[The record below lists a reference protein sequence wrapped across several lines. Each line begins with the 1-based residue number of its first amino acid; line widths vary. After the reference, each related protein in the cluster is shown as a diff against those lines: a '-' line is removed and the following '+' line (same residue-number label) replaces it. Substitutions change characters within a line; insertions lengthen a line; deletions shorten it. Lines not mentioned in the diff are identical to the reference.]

1 MPQQLNLYARSL
13 CQSQQ
18 PNALGTL
25 MLVQGA
31 LLAVGLAAG
40 AGLQWHTRQLQGDTL
55 QLMAQTDAR
64 RGSLQ
69 QGSTSST
76 EQGQREQLQ
85 RLRDREAAVQ
95 RLQGLLANGSAG
107 RREGYV
113 DYLEALAR
121 QAHPAVWITGL
132 TLQGSDDAVE
142 IRGRMTD
149 PAVLPDYLRSLQSE
163 PRFKGRPFATL
174 QIRRGGAGGVGLE
187 GSDSGELPSTSSDYS
202 EFTLSS
208 QVPRGSEI
216 AQQTAPTAPAT
227 ASTPAH
233 PAPQKTGPG
242 MGTATAATSNS
253 KP

>member
-25 MLVQGA
+25 LLLQGV
-31 LLAVGLAAG
+31 LLAVALAAG
-40 AGLQWHTRQLQGDTL
+40 AGLQWHTRQVQGDTL
-55 QLMAQTDAR
+55 QLAVQTDTR
-64 RGSLQ
+64 RSSLQ
-69 QGSTSST
+69 EGSTSRA
-76 EQGQREQLQ
+76 EQQQRDQLQ
-85 RLRDREAAVQ
+85 RLRDRDAAVQ

-132 TLQGSDDAVE
+132 TLQGSDDAIE

-163 PRFKGRPFATL
+163 PRFKGRPFAAL
-174 QIRRGGAGGVGLE
+174 QIRRGGAGAFGTGTE
-187 GSDSGELPSTSSDYS
+187 GTATGDLPATSADYS

-208 QVPRGSEI
+208 Q
-216 AQQTAPTAPAT
+216 TATNA
-227 ASTPAH
+227 
-233 PAPQKTGPG
+233 
-242 MGTATAATSNS
+242 TATAPV

>member
-25 MLVQGA
+25 MLLQGVLLTLA
-31 LLAVGLAAG
+31 LGAG
-40 AGLQWHTRQLQGDTL
+40 AVLQWNTRQVQEDTL
-55 QLMAQTDAR
+55 QIVAQTDAR

-69 QGSTSST
+69 QGNTSST
-76 EQGQREQLQ
+76 EQQQRAQLQ
-85 RLRDREAAVQ
+85 RLRDHEAAVQ

-107 RREGYV
+107 RREGYA

-132 TLQGSDDAVE
+132 TLQGSDDAIE

-149 PAVLPDYLRSLQSE
+149 PAALPDYLRSLQSE

-174 QIRRGGAGGVGLE
+174 QIRRGGSGNASQDSSGISELLPATA
-187 GSDSGELPSTSSDYS
+187 SDFS

-208 QVPRGSEI
+208 QATRSSD
-216 AQQTAPTAPAT
+216 AAT
-227 ASTPAH
+227 AS
-233 PAPQKTGPG
+233 
-242 MGTATAATSNS
+242 

>member
-1 MPQQLNLYARSL
+1 
-13 CQSQQ
+13 
-18 PNALGTL
+18 
-25 MLVQGA
+25 
-31 LLAVGLAAG
+31 
-40 AGLQWHTRQLQGDTL
+40 
-55 QLMAQTDAR
+55 MAQTDAR
-64 RGSLQ
+64 RSSLQ
-69 QGSTSST
+69 QGSTSSA
-76 EQGQREQLQ
+76 EQQQRDQLQ

-132 TLQGSDDAVE
+132 TLQGSDDAIE

-174 QIRRGGAGGVGLE
+174 QIRRGGTGGIGMVGIDA
-187 GSDSGELPSTSSDYS
+187 SDLPTTSSDYS

-208 QVPRGSEI
+208 Q
-216 AQQTAPTAPAT
+216 TTT
-227 ASTPAH
+227 ASTSS
-233 PAPQKTGPG
+233 
-242 MGTATAATSNS
+242 TASTS

>member
-18 PNALGTL
+18 PNALGKL
-25 MLVQGA
+25 LLLQGA
-31 LLAVGLAAG
+31 LVAAAVAAG
-40 AGLQWHTRQLQGDTL
+40 AGLQWHTRQIQSDTL
-55 QLMAQTDAR
+55 QLVAQTDTR
-64 RGSLQ
+64 RSSLQ
-69 QGSTSST
+69 QSRTSSA
-76 EQGQREQLQ
+76 EQQQRDQLQ

-132 TLQGSDDAVE
+132 TLQGSDDAIE

-174 QIRRGGAGGVGLE
+174 QIRRGGAGGTGNVTGE
-187 GSDSGELPSTSSDYS
+187 GTDALAIALPATSADYS

-208 QVPRGSEI
+208 Q
-216 AQQTAPTAPAT
+216 PTT
-227 ASTPAH
+227 AS
-233 PAPQKTGPG
+233 PG
-242 MGTATAATSNS
+242 

>member
-1 MPQQLNLYARSL
+1 MPQHINLYVRSL

-25 MLVQGA
+25 LLRQGA
-31 LLAVGLAAG
+31 LLAVAVAVGV
-40 AGLQWHTRQLQGDTL
+40 GLQWHTRQIQAQTL
-55 QLMAQTDAR
+55 QLTAQTDTYR
-64 RGSLQ
+64 SSLQ
-69 QGSTSST
+69 QNSTRTSSA
-76 EQGQREQLQ
+76 EQQQRDQLQ

-174 QIRRGGAGGVGLE
+174 QIRRGGTGGLGTDGNE
-187 GSDSGELPSTSSDYS
+187 ATALPATSADYS

-208 QVPRGSEI
+208 Q
-216 AQQTAPTAPAT
+216 A
-227 ASTPAH
+227 
-233 PAPQKTGPG
+233 
-242 MGTATAATSNS
+242 ATAATMSTAL
-253 KP
+253 PRTP

>member
-25 MLVQGA
+25 MLWQGA
-31 LLAVGLAAG
+31 LVAVALAAG
-40 AGLQWHTRQLQGDTL
+40 AALHWNTRQVRDDTL
-55 QLMAQTDAR
+55 QLVAQTDAR
-64 RGSLQ
+64 RASLQ
-69 QGSTSST
+69 QGAASSPAP
-76 EQGQREQLQ
+76 QAQAQLQ

-107 RREGYV
+107 RREGYA
-113 DYLEALAR
+113 DHLEALAR

-132 TLQGSDDAVE
+132 TLQGSDDAIE

-149 PAVLPDYLRSLQSE
+149 PAALPDYLRSLQAE
-163 PRFKGRPFATL
+163 PQFKGRPFATL
-174 QIRRGGAGGVGLE
+174 QIRRAGADQAPGMDLDGTGF
-187 GSDSGELPSTSSDYS
+187 SALPAPAPAFS

-208 QVPRGSEI
+208 QLPRGGE
-216 AQQTAPTAPAT
+216 TPPAR
-227 ASTPAH
+227 
-233 PAPQKTGPG
+233 
-242 MGTATAATSNS
+242 

>member
-25 MLVQGA
+25 LLLQGA
-31 LLAVGLAAG
+31 LLTVALAAG
-40 AGLQWHTRQLQGDTL
+40 AALQWNTRQVQDDTL
-55 QLMAQTDAR
+55 QLVAQTDAR
-64 RGSLQ
+64 RGGLQ

-76 EQGQREQLQ
+76 EQQQRQQLQ
-85 RLRDREAAVQ
+85 RLRDREAAAQ

-149 PAVLPDYLRSLQSE
+149 PTVLPDYLRSLQSE

-174 QIRRGGAGGVGLE
+174 QIRRGGAGSMGIE
-187 GSDSGELPSTSSDYS
+187 GTDNAELPATSSDYS

-208 QVPRGSEI
+208 QAARGSETVLQATPI
-216 AQQTAPTAPAT
+216 APFP
-227 ASTPAH
+227 ASTPPF
-233 PAPQKTGPG
+233 PAPHKAGQGTG
-242 MGTATAATSNS
+242 TVAAATSSS

>member
-25 MLVQGA
+25 LLLQGA
-31 LLAVGLAAG
+31 LLAVALAAG
-40 AGLQWHTRQLQGDTL
+40 AGLQWHTRRVQDDTL
-55 QLMAQTDAR
+55 QLVAQTDAR
-64 RGSLQ
+64 RSSLQ
-69 QGSTSST
+69 QGSTSSA
-76 EQGQREQLQ
+76 ERQQRDQLQ
-85 RLRDREAAVQ
+85 RLRNREAAVQ

-121 QAHPAVWITGL
+121 QAHPSVWITGL
-132 TLQGSDDAVE
+132 NLQGSDDAIE
-142 IRGRMTD
+142 IRGRMTN

-174 QIRRGGAGGVGLE
+174 QIRRGGAGGVGIGIE
-187 GSDSGELPSTSSDYS
+187 GTDTSDLPATSSDYS

-208 QVPRGSEI
+208 
-216 AQQTAPTAPAT
+216 
-227 ASTPAH
+227 
-233 PAPQKTGPG
+233 
-242 MGTATAATSNS
+242 

>member
-25 MLVQGA
+25 LLLQGA
-31 LLAVGLAAG
+31 LLAVALAAG
-40 AGLQWHTRQLQGDTL
+40 AGLQWHTRQVQGDTL
-55 QLMAQTDAR
+55 QLAVQTDTR
-64 RGSLQ
+64 RSSLQ
-69 QGSTSST
+69 EGSTSRA
-76 EQGQREQLQ
+76 EQQQRDQLQ
-85 RLRDREAAVQ
+85 RLRDRDAAVQ

-132 TLQGSDDAVE
+132 TLQGSDDAIE

-163 PRFKGRPFATL
+163 PRFKGRPFAAL
-174 QIRRGGAGGVGLE
+174 QIRRGGAGALGTGTE
-187 GSDSGELPSTSSDYS
+187 GTATGDLPATSADYS

-208 QVPRGSEI
+208 Q
-216 AQQTAPTAPAT
+216 
-227 ASTPAH
+227 
-233 PAPQKTGPG
+233 
-242 MGTATAATSNS
+242 TATATAPV

>member
-1 MPQQLNLYARSL
+1 VA
-13 CQSQQ
+13 
-18 PNALGTL
+18 
-25 MLVQGA
+25 
-31 LLAVGLAAG
+31 LAAG
-40 AGLQWHTRQLQGDTL
+40 TGLQWHTRRVQDDTL

-64 RGSLQ
+64 RSSLQ
-69 QGSTSST
+69 QGSTSSA
-76 EQGQREQLQ
+76 EQQQRDQLQ

-113 DYLEALAR
+113 DYLEGLAR

-132 TLQGSDDAVE
+132 TLQGSDDAIE

-174 QIRRGGAGGVGLE
+174 QIRRGGTGSTGTAGLDTGDLAA
-187 GSDSGELPSTSSDYS
+187 TSSDYS

-208 QVPRGSEI
+208 Q
-216 AQQTAPTAPAT
+216 TTT
-227 ASTPAH
+227 ASTSS
-233 PAPQKTGPG
+233 
-242 MGTATAATSNS
+242 TASTS

>member
-18 PNALGTL
+18 PNALGKL
-25 MLVQGA
+25 LLLQGA
-31 LLAVGLAAG
+31 LLAVALAAG
-40 AGLQWHTRQLQGDTL
+40 TGLQWHTRRVQDDTL

-64 RGSLQ
+64 RSSLQ
-69 QGSTSST
+69 QGSTSSA
-76 EQGQREQLQ
+76 EQQQRDQLQ

-132 TLQGSDDAVE
+132 TLQGSDDAIE

-174 QIRRGGAGGVGLE
+174 QIRRGGTGGIGMVGIDA
-187 GSDSGELPSTSSDYS
+187 SDLPTTSSDYS

-208 QVPRGSEI
+208 Q
-216 AQQTAPTAPAT
+216 TTT
-227 ASTPAH
+227 ASTSS
-233 PAPQKTGPG
+233 
-242 MGTATAATSNS
+242 TASTS